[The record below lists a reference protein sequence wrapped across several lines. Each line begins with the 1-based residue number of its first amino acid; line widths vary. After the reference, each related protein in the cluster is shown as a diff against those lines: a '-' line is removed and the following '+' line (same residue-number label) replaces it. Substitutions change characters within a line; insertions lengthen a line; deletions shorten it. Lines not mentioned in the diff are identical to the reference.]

1 MAKTH
6 KGKIAR
12 ICSTEVT
19 RSLAIGFLRY
29 HLKIVAK
36 MRRLDQTESTLDIK
50 YDDEYKD
57 EDDFMEHPN
66 KKQKFLSKSRPTFM
80 ASSYSDAVWEN
91 RDQSH
96 SIDMSESQLMDIA
109 ISNYIHLNKQD
120 FKSML
125 KVKEKKPLTTQ
136 ESITM
141 VEDWVDQQWIKFH

>member
-1 MAKTH
+1 
-6 KGKIAR
+6 
-12 ICSTEVT
+12 
-19 RSLAIGFLRY
+19 
-29 HLKIVAK
+29 
-36 MRRLDQTESTLDIK
+36 
-50 YDDEYKD
+50 
-57 EDDFMEHPN
+57 
-66 KKQKFLSKSRPTFM
+66 M

-96 SIDMSESQLMDIA
+96 SIYVSENQLMDIA